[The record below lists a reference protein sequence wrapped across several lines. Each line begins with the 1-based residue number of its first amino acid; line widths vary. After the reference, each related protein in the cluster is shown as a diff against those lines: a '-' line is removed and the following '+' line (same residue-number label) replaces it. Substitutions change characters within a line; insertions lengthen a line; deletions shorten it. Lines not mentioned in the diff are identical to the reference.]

1 MSLPLQPLVE
11 AYGKPWREFRTA
23 VGARHTVLNRLKV
36 EGLTL
41 SVADRFAMKCNLH
54 PAEVWGLDAWLEA
67 AEARPI

>member
-36 EGLTL
+36 EGLNYST
-41 SVADRFAMKCNLH
+41 ADRFAVRCNLH
-54 PAEVWGLDAWLEA
+54 PIEVWGLDAWIRA
-67 AEARPI
+67 AEVRPT

>member
-23 VGARHTVLNRLKV
+23 VGARHTVLNRLKI

-41 SVADRFAMKCNLH
+41 TIADKFATKCDLH
-54 PAEVWGLDAWLEA
+54 PIEVWGLDAWLEA
-67 AEARPI
+67 SETRSD